1 MKIIIKNEV
10 INKSNFPTHIMF
22 GISIYRLINR
32 CLINEIAWVM
42 LSARKNI
49 QAKTVKENVSK
60 IFPTSLMLGK
70 TFFSAAIF
78 KLFRFVFN
86 SNKGKK

>member
-1 MKIIIKNEV
+1 
-10 INKSNFPTHIMF
+10 MF

-70 TFFSAAIF
+70 LFFLQQYLNYF
-78 KLFRFVFN
+78 DLFLIVIRVKN
-86 SNKGKK
+86 RAH